1 MTIESQKPIKKVVD
15 ITQIGANIAQVVL
28 VVVPVITSLGS
39 VVATL
44 ALASQS
50 TPVQFPGINVALGT
64 TYQMVLWLSACLAYV
79 QFLRSFWK
87 KKLKQ
92 GDLKEGLFSLFI
104 INDLLKLHYPLLL
117 IPLLALLGVFL
128 EIATVGVWVLLFIG
142 AFLAMGV
149 LITPHSFQT
158 GDTVTEKWFQRI
170 EQQLREKGIISTET
184 FEECG
189 YSMSRHEEI
198 NWALNKYFEKFE
210 ISQSLIL
217 TPKQPDRTKQY
228 YTQTMGNKKLFQGN
242 TLKNQTSN

>member
-1 MTIESQKPIKKVVD
+1 MLMVNESQKPIKEVVD
-15 ITQIGANIAQVVL
+15 ITQIGANIAQVIL
-28 VVVPVITSLGS
+28 AIVPAITSLGS
-39 VVATL
+39 LIATL

-128 EIATVGVWVLLFIG
+128 EIATVGVWILLFIG
-142 AFLAMGV
+142 AFLAISI
-149 LITPHSFQT
+149 LIAPQYSFQT
-158 GDTVTEKWFQRI
+158 GTTVTEKWFQRI
-170 EQQLREKGIISTET
+170 EQQLREKGVISTET
-184 FEECG
+184 FAECG
-189 YSMSRHEEI
+189 YSMSQHEEI

-242 TLKNQTSN
+242 TLKN